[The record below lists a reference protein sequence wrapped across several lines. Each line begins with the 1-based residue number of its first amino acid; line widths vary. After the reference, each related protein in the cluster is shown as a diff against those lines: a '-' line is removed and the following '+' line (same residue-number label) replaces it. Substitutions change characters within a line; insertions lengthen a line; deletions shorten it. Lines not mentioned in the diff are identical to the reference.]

1 MWLEKLRSLSE
12 DGLNGP
18 LKYLDLKF
26 ELHNAIYL
34 IETLSDIYEFTLDG
48 ESICIKKDKKEIT
61 AEKFLF
67 WWQITRYSEILEE
80 EKKIISS
87 YEEVKKKLA
96 KLQKN
101 IPKIDDDDDEKE
113 KDKKLKKI
121 EDTNIK
127 LSKLATWLNKEGPI
141 LKKNLQTL
149 SNYREIYPS
158 EKSITELLKWI
169 NVYLRNKV

>member
-1 MWLEKLRSLSE
+1 
-12 DGLNGP
+12 
-18 LKYLDLKF
+18 
-26 ELHNAIYL
+26 
-34 IETLSDIYEFTLDG
+34 
-48 ESICIKKDKKEIT
+48 
-61 AEKFLF
+61 
-67 WWQITRYSEILEE
+67 
-80 EKKIISS
+80 
-87 YEEVKKKLA
+87 LA